1 MCGIFGGF
9 SNVSA
14 SEIKKCSDTLKHRG
28 PDDSGIFLKT
38 SYKQSSYALDDT
50 STSSINYFMLENL
63 DSAFREDALFLG
75 HRRLSIL
82 ELSPLGYQPMSCDG
96 TVIVFNGEIYN
107 YIELKKELSEDGFK
121 FISDS
126 DTEVIIKAYQK
137 WGYDC
142 VRHFNGMWSFVLYD
156 PKKEKLFCSRDRFG
170 VKPFYYFY
178 DSKSFIFASEI
189 KGLFC
194 FETVSKKFD
203 IQKVKRFIV
212 WENWEHTQDT
222 FFEGIM
228 RLIPGYNLI
237 LDLKTM
243 RISQSKYYEITP
255 PQNMASK
262 SLEECAH
269 DLGSIFLDSVRIR
282 LRSDVRIG
290 TCFSGG
296 VDSSAIVYAI
306 NDILKKES
314 ISSIGKNQFPFSSV
328 FKSDKKYAPFD
339 ESKWIELGAK
349 DTGAVLVE
357 TEPTVEKLISDI
369 QKLAWHQDEPFKT
382 MSIFS
387 SWCVMEQA
395 RKNGVTVTLD
405 GQGPDETVG
414 GYNDIFYVKL
424 ASDLANFN
432 LPLFV
437 KDLNGFYSNFGLSKK
452 MLLKNSLSKFRISPK
467 TLLKHSLALSAKVFE
482 APSEV
487 PNVKTHRLENK
498 NVNKQLKLLVQENL
512 SVLLRYADRNSMAFS
527 VESRMPWLDYR
538 LVDYCFSLEQGYK
551 VAQGWS
557 KLVERKAI
565 EAFTNKEIAWRKS
578 KLGFPAPQ
586 ELWLKEEKFQK
597 VYTDYINNSRILRD
611 LKLKKSV
618 EPRWDLMSV
627 AVWEKVMG
635 L

>member
-14 SEIKKCSDTLKHRG
+14 PEIKRCSDTLKHRG

-63 DSAFREDALFLG
+63 DPAFREDALFLG

-178 DSKSFIFASEI
+178 DSKNFIFASEI

-194 FETVSKKFD
+194 FEPVSKKFD

-228 RLIPGYNLI
+228 RLMPGYNLI

-243 RISQSKYYEITP
+243 KISQSKYYEITQ
-255 PQNMASK
+255 PQNMTRK

-282 LRSDVRIG
+282 LRSDVRVG

-314 ISSIGKNQFPFSSV
+314 ISSIGKNQFLFSSV

-369 QKLAWHQDEPFKT
+369 QKLA
-382 MSIFS
+382 
-387 SWCVMEQA
+387 
-395 RKNGVTVTLD
+395 
-405 GQGPDETVG
+405 
-414 GYNDIFYVKL
+414 
-424 ASDLANFN
+424 
-432 LPLFV
+432 
-437 KDLNGFYSNFGLSKK
+437 
-452 MLLKNSLSKFRISPK
+452 
-467 TLLKHSLALSAKVFE
+467 
-482 APSEV
+482 
-487 PNVKTHRLENK
+487 
-498 NVNKQLKLLVQENL
+498 
-512 SVLLRYADRNSMAFS
+512 
-527 VESRMPWLDYR
+527 
-538 LVDYCFSLEQGYK
+538 
-551 VAQGWS
+551 
-557 KLVERKAI
+557 
-565 EAFTNKEIAWRKS
+565 
-578 KLGFPAPQ
+578 
-586 ELWLKEEKFQK
+586 
-597 VYTDYINNSRILRD
+597 
-611 LKLKKSV
+611 
-618 EPRWDLMSV
+618 
-627 AVWEKVMG
+627 
-635 L
+635 

>member
-14 SEIKKCSDTLKHRG
+14 PEIKRCSDTLKHRG

-63 DSAFREDALFLG
+63 DPAFREDALFLG

-82 ELSPLGYQPMSCDG
+82 ELSPLGYQPMVCDG
-96 TVIVFNGEIYN
+96 IAIVFNGEIYN
-107 YIELKKELSEDGFK
+107 YIELRKELSEDGFK

-126 DTEVIIKAYQK
+126 DTEVIIKSYQK
-137 WGYDC
+137 WGQDC
-142 VRHFNGMWSFVLYD
+142 VHRFNGMWSFVLYD
-156 PKKEKLFCSRDRFG
+156 PQKESLFCSRDRFG

-178 DSKSFIFASEI
+178 DSRSFIFASEI

-194 FETVSKKFD
+194 FEPVSKKID
-203 IQKVKRFIV
+203 LQKVKRFIV
-212 WENWEHTQDT
+212 WENWEHTEDT
-222 FFEGIM
+222 FFEGVM
-228 RLIPGYNLI
+228 RLRPGYNMI
-237 LDLKTM
+237 LELNSMCLTQT
-243 RISQSKYYEITP
+243 RYYEINPSVNTAP
-255 PQNMASK
+255 R
-262 SLEECAH
+262 SLEECAQ

-282 LRSDVRIG
+282 LRSDVRAG

-306 NDILKKES
+306 NDILKKEK
-314 ISSIGKNQFPFSSV
+314 ISSVGDSQFLFSSV
-328 FKSDKKYAPFD
+328 FKSEKRYAGFD
-339 ESKWIELGAK
+339 ESRWIELGAK

-357 TEPTVEKLISDI
+357 TEPTAEKLISDI
-369 QKLAWHQDEPFKT
+369 QRLSWHQDEPFKT

-424 ASDLANFN
+424 ASDLAKLD
-432 LPLFV
+432 LPLFI
-437 KDLNGFYSNFGLSKK
+437 KDLNGFCSNFGLSKK
-452 MLLKNSLSKFRISPK
+452 MLLKNSLSKFRISGQ
-467 TLLKHSLALSAKVFE
+467 TLLKHSRILSAKVFE
-482 APSEV
+482 TASEV

-498 NVNKQLKLLVQENL
+498 NVNKQLKLLVEENL
-512 SVLLRYADRNSMAFS
+512 TVLLRYADRNSMAFS

-538 LVDYCFSLEQGYK
+538 LIDYCFSLGESFK

-565 EAFTNKEIAWRKS
+565 EAFTNKEMAWRKS

-586 ELWLKEEKFQK
+586 ALWLKEEKFQK
-597 VYTDYINNSRILRD
+597 VYNDYINSSRVLRE
-611 LKLKKSV
+611 LGIKSSI

>member
-14 SEIKKCSDTLKHRG
+14 PEIMNCSDTLKHRG

-38 SYKQSSYALDDT
+38 SYEQSSYALQDT
-50 STSSINYFMLENL
+50 SASSTSFFMLEKL
-63 DSAFREDALFLG
+63 DPSFQGKALFLG

-82 ELSPLGYQPMSCDG
+82 ELSPLGYQPMVCDG
-96 TVIVFNGEIYN
+96 IAIVFNGEIYN
-107 YIELKKELSEDGFK
+107 YIELRKELSEDGFK

-126 DTEVIIKAYQK
+126 DTEVIIKSYQK
-137 WGYDC
+137 WGQDC
-142 VRHFNGMWSFVLYD
+142 VHRFNGMWSFVLYD
-156 PKKEKLFCSRDRFG
+156 PQKESLFCSRDRFG

-178 DSKSFIFASEI
+178 DSRSFIFASEI

-194 FETVSKKFD
+194 FEPVSKKID
-203 IQKVKRFIV
+203 LQKVKRFIV
-212 WENWEHTQDT
+212 WENWEHTEDT
-222 FFEGIM
+222 FFEGVM
-228 RLIPGYNLI
+228 RLRPGYNMI
-237 LDLKTM
+237 LELNSMCLTQT
-243 RISQSKYYEITP
+243 RYYEINP
-255 PQNMASK
+255 SVNVAPR
-262 SLEECAH
+262 SLEECAQ

-282 LRSDVRIG
+282 LRSDVRAG

-306 NDILKKES
+306 NDILKKEK
-314 ISSIGKNQFPFSSV
+314 ISSVGDSQFLFSSV
-328 FKSDKKYAPFD
+328 FKSEKRYAGFD
-339 ESKWIELGAK
+339 ESRWIELGAK

-357 TEPTVEKLISDI
+357 TEPTAEKLISDI
-369 QKLAWHQDEPFKT
+369 QRLSWHQDEPFKT

-432 LPLFV
+432 LPLFI

-452 MLLKNSLSKFRISPK
+452 MLLKNSLSKFEFPQ
-467 TLLKHSLALSAKVFE
+467 TLLKHSRILSAKVFE
-482 APSEV
+482 TASEV

-498 NVNKQLKLLVQENL
+498 NVNKQLKLLVEENL
-512 SVLLRYADRNSMAFS
+512 TVLLRYADRNSMAFS

-538 LVDYCFSLEQGYK
+538 LIDYCFSLGESFK

-565 EAFTNKEIAWRKS
+565 EAFTNKEMAWRKS

-586 ELWLKEEKFQK
+586 ALWLKEEKFQK
-597 VYTDYINNSRILRD
+597 VYNDYINSSRVLRE
-611 LKLKKSV
+611 LGIKSSI